1 MTRKLIITGGAGFIG
16 CHTASYFAK
25 KGYEVVIID
34 NLSRKGSLDNLN
46 WLKKQ
51 HPIIHYNTNI
61 QDEKAL
67 EKARSFLIVRTWGIR
82 QAKVR
87 EFYA

>member
-1 MTRKLIITGGAGFIG
+1 LIITGGAGFIG

-46 WLKKQ
+46 WLMKQ
-51 HPIIHYNTNI
+51 TPITHYKTDI
-61 QDEKAL
+61 QDNKAVEEIFKKEK
-67 EKARSFLIVRTWGIR
+67 KN
-82 QAKVR
+82 
-87 EFYA
+87 